1 MGGKLSIAFSALAIM
16 MGAVLSLG
24 AAPIVSPIVSPIIS
38 HYSINRAN
46 SVSARQPGRSTST
59 AARFH
64 LDRGLGLLV
73 QTWINGAGPYV
84 FAIDTGAGLNLI
96 SERVVREA
104 RLPVNN
110 TKPTLLGGLTGAR
123 GSTNRA
129 ALIQQMALG
138 NSSNILPSKQV
149 ALVVPLPAAL
159 DGILDPNVAYA
170 PNGYTID
177 FPNEMIQ
184 AFEGSLQGREP
195 PAGGAIV
202 SWVRRAGSSRPYVK
216 LQDGRTA
223 LVDTGSGFGLAVSG
237 RDAVIVGG
245 SDRQNAVVAR
255 DIGGGSI
262 SSRRVAPTTVS
273 IGQLELRGVPT
284 DILFGVE
291 ANAPVIL
298 GRDALRPFKITFD
311 PRRRLI
317 EFEPPA

>member
-16 MGAVLSLG
+16 MGAALDMR
-24 AAPIVSPIVSPIIS
+24 AAPI
-38 HYSINRAN
+38 A
-46 SVSARQPGRSTST
+46 SAVGLAPPGIASKASQRGLIPG
-59 AARFH
+59 AARFR
-64 LDRGLGLLV
+64 LDRGLGVLV
-73 QTWINGAGPYV
+73 ETWLNGAGPYV
-84 FAIDTGAGLNLI
+84 FAIDTGAGVNLI

-110 TKPTLLGGLTGAR
+110 TRTTLLGGLTGAT

-129 ALIQQMALG
+129 VVINQMALG
-138 NSSNILPSKQV
+138 SSSNLLAAKQT
-149 ALVVPLPAAL
+149 ALIVPLPAAI
-159 DGILDPNVAYA
+159 DGILDPTAAYA
-170 PNGYTID
+170 PNGYSID
-177 FPNEMIQ
+177 FPNETIH
-184 AFEGSLQGREP
+184 AFAGSLQGRAAP
-195 PAGGAIV
+195 PGGAIV
-202 SWVRRAGSSRPYVK
+202 SWARRGDGTKPFVK

-223 LVDTGSGFGLAVSG
+223 LIDTGSGFGLAVSG

-245 SDRQNAVVAR
+245 ADRRSNSVLTR

-273 IGQLELRGVPT
+273 IGELELRGVPT

-298 GRDALRPFKITFD
+298 GRDALRPFRITFD

-317 EFEPPA
+317 EFEPPH